1 MYLRSQTVKPGDGV
15 EDVEIKV
22 VPLLFLVCRSIREV
36 HISINLIENVVHLEV
51 DIQDVGS
58 VPFISVRTLT
68 IRMDFMQGRK
78 LVGNLA
84 KSSEPVVDVCL
95 RTMHL

>member
-68 IRMDFMQGRK
+68 IRMDVMQGRK

-84 KSSEPVVDVCL
+84 KSSEPVVDVYL
-95 RTMHL
+95 RTMHF

>member
-84 KSSEPVVDVCL
+84 KSSEPVVDVYL
-95 RTMHL
+95 RTMHF

>member
-22 VPLLFLVCRSIREV
+22 VPLLFLECRSIREV

-68 IRMDFMQGRK
+68 IRMDFHAGQEACRQPRE
-78 LVGNLA
+78 V
-84 KSSEPVVDVCL
+84 E
-95 RTMHL
+95 